1 VFTARI
7 PNPGVTRGGL
17 AFGLVNGRLRRLP
30 ARLGW
35 AFPRR
40 AAAFP
45 VQAGVDSLAAAT
57 FLFLLV
63 FRPFPISTGAME
75 DTLLIGDYVLVR
87 VVLSPSRGDLVL
99 FRYPVD
105 PRQVFVKR
113 VVATGG
119 DRLRIKDKRLFVNG
133 VPPNE
138 PYALHKTSYIEPF
151 RDNFPSEP
159 DVTLPD
165 LQSNMAGDELMVPPG
180 KLFVM
185 GDNRDSSLDSR
196 YWGFLDPKSIIGKP
210 VLTYFSAEPPA
221 QAPMNPRP
229 VLLHPSGIRWR
240 RMLKVL

>member
-1 VFTARI
+1 MEARRRTAARPGIPCGRDRDSKRQRLERLWWRSFPRRRSVRLVFTARI

-35 AFPRR
+35 EFPRR

-75 DTLLIGDYVLVR
+75 DTLSIGDYVLVR

-113 VVATGG
+113 VVATGSPERTVCAPQDVVHRAVSG
-119 DRLRIKDKRLFVNG
+119 
-133 VPPNE
+133 
-138 PYALHKTSYIEPF
+138 PF
-151 RDNFPSEP
+151 PER
-159 DVTLPD
+159 
-165 LQSNMAGDELMVPPG
+165 AGC
-180 KLFVM
+180 
-185 GDNRDSSLDSR
+185 DSSRNL
-196 YWGFLDPKSIIGKP
+196 G
-210 VLTYFSAEPPA
+210 
-221 QAPMNPRP
+221 
-229 VLLHPSGIRWR
+229 
-240 RMLKVL
+240 